1 MVFLSRVFFL
11 LCCFIVDSPF
21 VCCVQVLIWWSQVL
35 YNSNCG
41 AKAAAEKKTATELN
55 TCQYAGD
62 HTFNMLLSMK
72 WCKKSP
78 STPPLITLFYT
89 LCRINIECVEGDLI
103 LSARSCL
110 VGRASFVVY
119 VALAIYSCI
128 VIYPVSCF
136 FVVFTWKLADSEK

>member
-1 MVFLSRVFFL
+1 MVFFL
-11 LCCFIVDSPF
+11 FCCFIVDSPF

-62 HTFNMLLSMK
+62 HTFNMQLLMK

-89 LCRINIECVEGDLI
+89 LCRINIVCVEGGFNSLCSQ
-103 LSARSCL
+103 LSRWSSLFCCLCRVSYLFVYCNLSCML
-110 VGRASFVVY
+110 F
-119 VALAIYSCI
+119 
-128 VIYPVSCF
+128 F